1 MGATFVHTESDEG
14 RGPEMTIDVSAV
26 GLATAVVAG
35 AISFVSPCVL
45 PLVPGYLSFVSSGVN
60 PQSAQLG
67 DRLRIVWSAMF
78 FIAGF
83 TTIFVILGLGAQ
95 FLGGLLLRYSFE
107 ANLVGGGLLVLFGL
121 MMTGLIR
128 LPFLM
133 QDYRVEG
140 PQVVSGP
147 AGAYTLGLAFAFGWT
162 PCIGPVL
169 GSILTLTAVSSGSG
183 AVLLAAYS
191 LGLGIP
197 FLVVAL
203 AFGKVAGFMKRA
215 RYAGHVLN
223 VTAGAIMITMG
234 LLMMTG
240 RMTLIAFWLLERFP
254 GLAYVG

>member
-1 MGATFVHTESDEG
+1 
-14 RGPEMTIDVSAV
+14 MTIDVSAV

-35 AISFVSPCVL
+35 AVSFVSPCVL

-60 PQSAQLG
+60 PHSAQLA

-128 LPFLM
+128 LSFVM

-140 PQVVSGP
+140 PQAVSGP

-169 GSILTLTAVSSGSG
+169 GSILTMTAVSSGSG

-223 VTAGAIMITMG
+223 ITAGAIMITMG
-234 LLMMTG
+234 VLMMTG

-254 GLAYVG
+254 GLAYIG

>member
-1 MGATFVHTESDEG
+1 M
-14 RGPEMTIDVSAV
+14 IDVSAI
-26 GLATAVVAG
+26 GLATAVMAG
-35 AISFVSPCVL
+35 AVSFVSPCVL

-60 PQSAQLG
+60 PQTTQLG
-67 DRLRIVWSAMF
+67 DRLRIVWSATF

-95 FLGGLLLRYSFE
+95 FLGGLFFRYSFE
-107 ANLVGGGLLVLFGL
+107 ANLVGGGLLVVFGL
-121 MMTGLIR
+121 MMTGLAR

-133 QDYRVEG
+133 RDFRLEG
-140 PQVVSGP
+140 PLAVSGP

-169 GSILTLTAVSSGSG
+169 GSILTLTAMSSGSG
-183 AVLLAAYS
+183 AILLAAYS

-203 AFGKVAGFMKRA
+203 AFSKVAGFMKRA

-223 VTAGAIMITMG
+223 IAAGAIMITMG
-234 LLMMTG
+234 VLMMTG
-240 RMTLIAFWLLERFP
+240 RLTLIAIWLLEMFP
-254 GLAYVG
+254 ALAAIG